1 MPNLLILWLKRNVFC
16 ISLELKAPW
25 PMGAIS
31 KPYNRDQNTL
41 EPADILPNVS
51 STKSEKE
58 RDYY

>member
-1 MPNLLILWLKRNVFC
+1 MWLKRNVFC

-41 EPADILPNVS
+41 ETADILPNVS
-51 STKSEKE
+51 STKGEKE